1 MFQPARRLSRSCSR
15 GTPGNCGRSRVSRG
29 QTRGAPAPSASCS
42 RTTPPTSPSAHHP
55 PVAHRHRQPSSP
67 ALGACARA
75 TPASPTYSRTCGR
88 AYASSCGTD
97 PRTACQR
104 TPPAAVVVAAAA
116 AAAMMAAA
124 GAAMVRVAARV
135 AAAAVEQA
143 VAAVVTAVAELA
155 ATGGSAEATSAVVTA
170 HCRVQGQVRFKAQ
183 FQHVEES
190 DECNRSNDST
200 AHVKSAE
207 TFARTALKTATPPRG
222 CFRRCGTGCTR
233 YGRVPVPA
241 HTLYASGCAS
251 YTRGWHRIRLVAS
264 MRAAV
269 MHRPNCHPVMHTVQ
283 PRGWCSG
290 CRSSQTTRAP

>member
-1 MFQPARRLSRSCSR
+1 M
-15 GTPGNCGRSRVSRG
+15 
-29 QTRGAPAPSASCS
+29 
-42 RTTPPTSPSAHHP
+42 
-55 PVAHRHRQPSSP
+55 
-67 ALGACARA
+67 
-75 TPASPTYSRTCGR
+75 
-88 AYASSCGTD
+88 
-97 PRTACQR
+97 
-104 TPPAAVVVAAAA
+104 
-116 AAAMMAAA
+116 
-124 GAAMVRVAARV
+124 
-135 AAAAVEQA
+135 
-143 VAAVVTAVAELA
+143 
-155 ATGGSAEATSAVVTA
+155 
-170 HCRVQGQVRFKAQ
+170 RFKAQ

-290 CRSSQTTRAP
+290 CRSSQTTRAPYWYMYMYVHTPRHPGGHSSGRPSPSHTWHHSCRTYFVMYICVLRDLTGTTRLCDHIVRMLLAALSGVTAHTGETSGEEVRGGSGPQTPRPHRARDQTRSGKTSSAAGRTAGLLACWFEKIEIYPTRAK

>member
-1 MFQPARRLSRSCSR
+1 M
-15 GTPGNCGRSRVSRG
+15 
-29 QTRGAPAPSASCS
+29 
-42 RTTPPTSPSAHHP
+42 
-55 PVAHRHRQPSSP
+55 
-67 ALGACARA
+67 
-75 TPASPTYSRTCGR
+75 
-88 AYASSCGTD
+88 
-97 PRTACQR
+97 
-104 TPPAAVVVAAAA
+104 
-116 AAAMMAAA
+116 
-124 GAAMVRVAARV
+124 
-135 AAAAVEQA
+135 
-143 VAAVVTAVAELA
+143 
-155 ATGGSAEATSAVVTA
+155 
-170 HCRVQGQVRFKAQ
+170 RFKAQ

-200 AHVKSAE
+200 AHVKSAK

-269 MHRPNCHPVMHTVQ
+269 MHRLNCHPVMHTVQ

-290 CRSSQTTRAP
+290 CRSSQTTRAPYWYMFTPHRRAGTQGDIPADDLGRVIPWHHSCRTYFMMYILSLHRARASPYW